1 MFSLTL
7 FRVSA
12 LRCMGGWVLGVHVPL
27 TVGLTAVGMQGHGPG
42 CSAGNCSRHQS
53 PFLAHSMRCPDTG
66 HLSKLLLSNKCGGL
80 KISVT
85 VLFHWLIL
93 FLLMYN
99 WHTAVSSFWSSG
111 FNFQNSQGSRI
122 LRLCTTD
129 IKVLNH
135 SHNYKPPQSTP
146 QLLTENK
153 VKNRFN
159 FKSV

>member
-12 LRCMGGWVLGVHVPL
+12 LRCTGGWVLEVRVPL

-42 CSAGNCSRHQS
+42 CSAGNCGRHQS
-53 PFLAHSMRCPDTG
+53 RFSARYTRCPDTG
-66 HLSKLLLSNKCGGL
+66 HLSKLLLRNKCGGL

-85 VLFHWLIL
+85 VLFDWLIL

-99 WHTAVSSFWSSG
+99 WHTAVNSSWSSG
-111 FNFQNSQGSRI
+111 FNFQNSKGSRI

-135 SHNYKPPQSTP
+135 SNNYKPPQSTP
-146 QLLTENK
+146 HLLTENK
-153 VKNRFN
+153 VKNLFN
-159 FKSV
+159 LKSA